1 MAKGM
6 GGKCSCGRHMLAGE
20 CPGCGEKAKATRE
33 RRKAEK
39 AAAKAGQGSIAD
51 DIFGSGRTVDLAVE

>member
-6 GGKCSCGRHMLAGE
+6 EGKCSCGRHMIAGE

-33 RRKAEK
+33 KRKAEK
-39 AAAKAGQGSIAD
+39 EVARIGQGSIAS